1 MSEES
6 VSPEPKTEIQQE
18 TGGGRRPSACCASLR
33 IPRRESERWKEL
45 SKCLD
50 TVMTEINYPA
60 IHQGF
65 CRRKVKV
72 LDAALVKIIQAATD
86 AQSIIRHNA

>member
-1 MSEES
+1 M
-6 VSPEPKTEIQQE
+6 
-18 TGGGRRPSACCASLR
+18 ACCASLR
-33 IPRRESERWKEL
+33 MPRRESEKWKEL

-50 TVMTEINYPA
+50 TVMTEIGYPA

-86 AQSIIRHNA
+86 AQSIIRHNNQLTDA

>member
-1 MSEES
+1 MSAKKKADRKTDGG
-6 VSPEPKTEIQQE
+6 SPGMT
-18 TGGGRRPSACCASLR
+18 CCASLR
-33 IPRRESERWKEL
+33 MPQRESEKWKEL

-50 TVMTEINYPA
+50 TVMREIDYPA

-86 AQSIIRHNA
+86 AQSIIRHNDKIQP